1 LEDVVAQGLLREIPG
16 VGGAIADIIT
26 KLHSTGN
33 HPTLRSMRKDV
44 PVAVLEM
51 LAVPGLRPDKVLKL
65 YKELGLRS
73 LDELEQAANADRLRP
88 VKKLGAALQ
97 SRMLQGIE
105 TKRKGE
111 GRRHLHRAA
120 QLLDGAH
127 RPPSDATPEMA
138 QGAGGRVQVDCRNG
152 PCEIVV

>member
-1 LEDVVAQGLLREIPG
+1 
-16 VGGAIADIIT
+16 
-26 KLHSTGN
+26 
-33 HPTLRSMRKDV
+33 MRKDV

-105 TKRKGE
+105 IKRKGE

-127 RPPSDATPEMA
+127 RPPF
-138 QGAGGRVQVDCRNG
+138 
-152 PCEIVV
+152 

>member
-1 LEDVVAQGLLREIPG
+1 
-16 VGGAIADIIT
+16 
-26 KLHSTGN
+26 
-33 HPTLRSMRKDV
+33 MRKDV

-105 TKRKGE
+105 IKRKGE
-111 GRRHLHRAA
+111 AGDICIAPLSFWTALTVPLLMPRLRWRKAREAA
-120 QLLDGAH
+120 
-127 RPPSDATPEMA
+127 SK
-138 QGAGGRVQVDCRNG
+138 
-152 PCEIVV
+152 

>member
-1 LEDVVAQGLLREIPG
+1 LEDVVAQRLLREIPG

-33 HPTLRSMRKDV
+33 HPILRSMRKDV

-88 VKKLGAALQ
+88 VKKL
-97 SRMLQGIE
+97 E
-105 TKRKGE
+105 E
-111 GRRHLHRAA
+111 GRRPATSASRRSAS
-120 QLLDGAH
+120 G
-127 RPPSDATPEMA
+127 RRSPSPF
-138 QGAGGRVQVDCRNG
+138 
-152 PCEIVV
+152 